1 MEAVGGSALAIG
13 SIGGVIYLTPEP
25 PAASATTTRLGAP
38 TNPSNKAP
46 VAPAF
51 SSLGAPLAALVE
63 AALLLLVAVLLT
75 NRGKR
80 GGRARLGPLLDVGGA
95 EQAAAQEG
103 EEGERDDDP
112 MRYHALLP
120 STVVEGGAVG

>member
-25 PAASATTTRLGAP
+25 PTTTTTTTRLGAP
-38 TNPSNKAP
+38 AKPSSKAP
-46 VAPAF
+46 AAPAF
-51 SSLGAPLAALVE
+51 APLGAPLAALVG
-63 AALLLLVAVLLT
+63 AALLLLAAVLLT

-103 EEGERDDDP
+103 GEGGEDDDDP

-120 STVVEGGAVG
+120 SSVVERGQ